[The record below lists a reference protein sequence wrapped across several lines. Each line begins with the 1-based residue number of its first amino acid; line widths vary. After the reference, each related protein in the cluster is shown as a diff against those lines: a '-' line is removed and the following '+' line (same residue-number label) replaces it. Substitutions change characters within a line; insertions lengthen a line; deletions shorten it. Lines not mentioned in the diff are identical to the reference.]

1 MSTTQTWEDLQKVDD
16 VREMADVPS
25 EASIAMQS
33 QYAHAPNFKALA
45 EIFHTALDAT
55 EQLDQLLKDV
65 ADARTAKGVFLD
77 WWGKRVGVDRL
88 IEVDGEFIRF
98 DDDYYRFLIMY
109 RALCNISDSSAAT
122 MNRLL
127 SQLTDQ
133 QVFIVDYQ
141 NMSIRSIVLIVP
153 NATMG
158 VFAGRFEPRPTLKRS
173 ILLFTAAALVAFG
186 TLIHPSVWV
195 LLISIAL
202 TGAGNGAACSSG
214 LRFLLAGTS
223 IQERAG
229 VISALY
235 LSAYVG
241 SVIPNLVIASM
252 PMPVTETMMAIGFSV
267 WVLLTLIG
275 VWGCLAR
282 VR

>member
-1 MSTTQTWEDLQKVDD
+1 MSTTQTWEDLQQVDD

-25 EASIAMQS
+25 KASIAIQS

-45 EIFHTALDAT
+45 EIFHNALDAT

-141 NMSIRSIVLIVP
+141 NMSIRSIVVVGSMSDLQITILRAYGLLNRP
-153 NATMG
+153 MG
-158 VFAGRFEPRPTLKRS
+158 VMTNFLVIYPDDAIFGFAGSDLQPFDQGVFNP
-173 ILLFTAAALVAFG
+173 G
-186 TLIHPSVWV
+186 
-195 LLISIAL
+195 
-202 TGAGNGAACSSG
+202 
-214 LRFLLAGTS
+214 
-223 IQERAG
+223 QEF
-229 VISALY
+229 
-235 LSAYVG
+235 
-241 SVIPNLVIASM
+241 
-252 PMPVTETMMAIGFSV
+252 PMNA
-267 WVLLTLIG
+267 
-275 VWGCLAR
+275 
-282 VR
+282 

>member
-1 MSTTQTWEDLQKVDD
+1 MSTTQTWEDLQQVED

-25 EASIAMQS
+25 KESIAMQS

-141 NMSIRSIVLIVP
+141 NMSIRSIVVVGSMSDLQITILRAYGLLNRP
-153 NATMG
+153 MG
-158 VFAGRFEPRPTLKRS
+158 VMTNFLVIYPDDAIFGFAGSDLQPFDQGVFNP
-173 ILLFTAAALVAFG
+173 G
-186 TLIHPSVWV
+186 
-195 LLISIAL
+195 
-202 TGAGNGAACSSG
+202 
-214 LRFLLAGTS
+214 
-223 IQERAG
+223 QEF
-229 VISALY
+229 
-235 LSAYVG
+235 
-241 SVIPNLVIASM
+241 
-252 PMPVTETMMAIGFSV
+252 PMNA
-267 WVLLTLIG
+267 
-275 VWGCLAR
+275 
-282 VR
+282 